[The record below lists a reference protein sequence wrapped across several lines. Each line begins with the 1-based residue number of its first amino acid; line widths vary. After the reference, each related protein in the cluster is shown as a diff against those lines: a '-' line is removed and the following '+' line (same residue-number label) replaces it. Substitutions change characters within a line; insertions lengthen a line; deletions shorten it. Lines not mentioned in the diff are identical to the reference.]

1 MKLQMYTVPIWNPDP
16 VVVEINAFLAMHR
29 IAQVERQFVSD
40 GQNSAWSICIT
51 YLDNADRSPPEKRGS
66 VDYRE
71 ILPEA
76 QFRVFAKLRI
86 LRKELSDKEGV
97 PAYALFTNEHL
108 AEMVRRSVDSLAAL
122 KKIGGVGQGRADKYG
137 AAFLA
142 VLKEFS
148 STLKADSTGAAN
160 GESGEDKP
168 R

>member
-1 MKLQMYTVPIWNPDP
+1 MKLQIYTVPIWGSDP
-16 VVVEINAFLAMHR
+16 VVADINAFLAVHR

-51 YLDNADRSPPEKRGS
+51 YLDNAGRSAPEKRGS
-66 VDYRE
+66 LDYRE
-71 ILPEA
+71 ILPED
-76 QFRVFAKLRI
+76 QFRVFAKLRV

-122 KKIGGVGQGRADKYG
+122 KKIGGVGQGRAEKYG

-148 STLKADSTGAAN
+148 STLRADPAGAAN
-160 GESGEDKP
+160 GEASEVKP